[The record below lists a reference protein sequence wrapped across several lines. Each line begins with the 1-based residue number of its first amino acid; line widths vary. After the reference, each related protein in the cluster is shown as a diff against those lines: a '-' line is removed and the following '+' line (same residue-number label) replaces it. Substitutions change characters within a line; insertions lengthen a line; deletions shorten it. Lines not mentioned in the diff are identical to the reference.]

1 MEAYKKALTHG
12 KTSDR
17 RFPLMLIGQHRAGK
31 TSLMKSLKGICYDPQ
46 EDSTVGI
53 EVDPSYFK
61 LTTEPWVTGKSS
73 EDQTSETTANSY
85 GLLAAR
91 YIVDSVKPTEMVTK
105 SAEEF
110 HIAEDSFEPGGI
122 EISYESTPNEPAKN
136 ADIIQ
141 APNPTLRSH
150 EFGVLPSSTN
160 LNPEPVT
167 HESIK
172 IMPEFEEVAAVTESL
187 LRGDLEDNR
196 DDVCCNFW
204 DFAGQSVYY
213 DTHPLFLTSRAI
225 YCLVYDLSL
234 DPYGKA
240 EPLEKQGVYEAIPE
254 SANLKT
260 NIDYLNFWMT
270 SVASLTC
277 NHEECCSSDVLS
289 KKLPAV
295 FLVCTHA
302 DKPFGGRDP
311 RELSVEIFGYL
322 KDKPYGDHLC
332 DVFFVD
338 NTSLRVKTSDCPQ
351 VARLRQEV
359 LKKAKEL
366 PHIKEIIPIKWLKF
380 EMELQAVKKKGCNWI
395 FLEVAKDIASKD
407 CKVNEEN
414 EFMTLMNYLHDLKC
428 LIHFDHTDE
437 LKKIIILNPQWLID
451 VFKKVIT
458 VKPYDADEKKFLDS
472 WLKLEREGILD
483 EDLLAHVWG
492 PLFNE
497 KETCATLIEIMEKF
511 CLLCSW
517 PCDTTSNKS
526 YLVPSMLKSPPPKQF
541 TDLAA
546 SAKFPSLF
554 IKFESGLVPAGFFP
568 RLVLQLFQW
577 GKDKLWRDDKPHLFN
592 RFARFFT
599 TEDGYS
605 VILICNSS
613 TVEIV
618 MYKES
623 HNLELAEDASLMFSP
638 SLHCHQDTAGIN
650 CCSVVRKQLGLTL
663 ERMRNDFFWLKNMK
677 YEMSVLCP
685 VCCKRGSPVAYCRTH
700 GKEDCEEEQCLH
712 FLSLTELYRS
722 KQVVCTRSAFTKNSR
737 VPVTQFAPWLP
748 FKEQVVRCCKIL
760 FRLKC
765 QLVT

>member
-1 MEAYKKALTHG
+1 MDAYKKALTHG

-31 TSLMKSLKGICYDPQ
+31 TSLMKSLKGICYNPQ

-53 EVDPSYFK
+53 EMDPSYFK

-91 YIVDSVKPTEMVTK
+91 YIMDSVKPTEIVTE
-105 SAEEF
+105 SEEEV
-110 HIAEDSFEPGGI
+110 HVTEESFEPGGN
-122 EISYESTPNEPAKN
+122 EISHESTSNDPAKN

-150 EFGVLPSSTN
+150 EIGVLPSSRN
-160 LNPEPVT
+160 LNPGPVT

-172 IMPEFEEVAAVTESL
+172 DKPEFEEVAAVTESL

-277 NHEECCSSDVLS
+277 SEEECCSSDVLP

-302 DKPFGGRDP
+302 DKPFGGQDP
-311 RELSVEIFGYL
+311 RKLSRKLFGYL
-322 KDKPYGDHLC
+322 KKKPYGDHLC
-332 DVFFVD
+332 DSVFFVD
-338 NTSLRVKTSDCPQ
+338 NTSLRVKTSDCPE

-359 LKKAKEL
+359 LEKAKEL
-366 PHIKEIIPIKWLKF
+366 PHIKATIPLKWLRF
-380 EMELQAVKKKGCNWI
+380 EKALQAVKKKGYKCI
-395 FLEVAKDIASKD
+395 SLDAAKDIASKV
-407 CKVNEEN
+407 CKVNDEN
-414 EFMTLMNYLHDLKC
+414 EFTTLMNYLHDLRC
-428 LIHFDHTDE
+428 LIHFDHTVE

-472 WLKLEREGILD
+472 WLKLEREGVLD

-526 YLVPSMLKSPPPKQF
+526 YLVPSMLKSPPPKQI
-541 TDLAA
+541 TELAA

-554 IKFESGLVPAGFFP
+554 IKFESGLVPAGLFP

-577 GKDKLWRDDKPHLFN
+577 GKDKLWRDDNPHLFN
-592 RFARFFT
+592 NFARFFT

-618 MYKES
+618 MHRGS
-623 HNLELAEDASLMFSP
+623 HNLELTENASSKMSP
-638 SLHCHQDTAGIN
+638 SLHCHQDTTGIN
-650 CCSVVRKQLGLTL
+650 CCAVVRKELGLML
-663 ERMRNDFFWLKNMK
+663 ECMRNEFCWLKNMK
-677 YEMSVLCP
+677 YKMSVLCP
-685 VCCKRGSPVAYCRTH
+685 VCCKRGSVAYCRTH
-700 GKEDCEEEQCLH
+700 QREGCEEEQCLH
-712 FLSLTELYRS
+712 FLSLTELHRS
-722 KQVVCTRSAFTKNSR
+722 KQVFCTRSALTKNPT
-737 VPVTQFAPWLP
+737 VPVMPFAPWLP
-748 FKEQVVRCCKIL
+748 FKEQLVRCKIL
-760 FRLKC
+760 LW
-765 QLVT
+765 

>member
-1 MEAYKKALTHG
+1 MEAYKKALTDG

-31 TSLMKSLKGICYDPQ
+31 TSLMKSLKGIYYNPQ

-61 LTTEPWVTGKSS
+61 LTTDTWVTGKSS

-91 YIVDSVKPTEMVTK
+91 YIVDNVKPTEIVTK
-105 SAEEF
+105 SADVT
-110 HIAEDSFEPGGI
+110 HIAEESFEPGGN
-122 EISYESTPNEPAKN
+122 EISYESTPNDPAEN
-136 ADIIQ
+136 VDIIQ
-141 APNPTLRSH
+141 EPNPSIRSH

-160 LNPEPVT
+160 LNPRPVT

-172 IMPEFEEVAAVTESL
+172 ITHEFEEVATVTESL

-196 DDVCCNFW
+196 DDVCSNFW

-240 EPLEKQGVYEAIPE
+240 VPLEKQGVYKAIPE

-277 NHEECCSSDVLS
+277 SEEECCSSDVLP

-338 NTSLRVKTSDCPQ
+338 NTSLRVKSSDCLE

-359 LKKAKEL
+359 LEKAKEL
-366 PHIKEIIPIKWLKF
+366 PHIKATIPIKWLRF
-380 EMELQAVKKKGCNWI
+380 EKALQAVKKKGYKCI
-395 FLEVAKDIASKD
+395 SLEAAKDIASKV
-407 CKVNEEN
+407 CKVTEEN
-414 EFMTLMNYLHDLKC
+414 EFTTLMNYLHDLRC
-428 LIHFDHTDE
+428 LIHFDHTDG

-472 WLKLEREGILD
+472 WLKLEREGVLD
-483 EDLLAHVWG
+483 EELLAHVWG

-526 YLVPSMLKSPPPKQF
+526 YLVPSMLKSPPPTQI

-568 RLVLQLFQW
+568 RLVLQVFQW
-577 GKDKLWRDDKPHLFN
+577 GKDKLWRDDNPHLFN

-623 HNLELAEDASLMFSP
+623 HNLELAEDASLMLSP
-638 SLHCHQDTAGIN
+638 SLHCHQDTTP
-650 CCSVVRKQLGLTL
+650 LGLTV
-663 ERMRNDFFWLKNMK
+663 
-677 YEMSVLCP
+677 VL
-685 VCCKRGSPVAYCRTH
+685 
-700 GKEDCEEEQCLH
+700 L
-712 FLSLTELYRS
+712 
-722 KQVVCTRSAFTKNSR
+722 
-737 VPVTQFAPWLP
+737 
-748 FKEQVVRCCKIL
+748 
-760 FRLKC
+760 
-765 QLVT
+765 

>member
-1 MEAYKKALTHG
+1 
-12 KTSDR
+12 
-17 RFPLMLIGQHRAGK
+17 MLIGQHRAGK
-31 TSLMKSLKGICYDPQ
+31 TSLMKSLKGICYNPQ

-61 LTTEPWVTGKSS
+61 LTTETWVTGKSS
-73 EDQTSETTANSY
+73 EDQTSEITANSY

-91 YIVDSVKPTEMVTK
+91 YIVDNVKPTEIVTK
-105 SAEEF
+105 SADVFHVAEE
-110 HIAEDSFEPGGI
+110 SFEPDGN
-122 EISYESTPNEPAKN
+122 EISYESAPNDPAEN
-136 ADIIQ
+136 VDIIQ
-141 APNPTLRSH
+141 EPNPSIRSH

-160 LNPEPVT
+160 LNSRPVT
-167 HESIK
+167 QESIK
-172 IMPEFEEVAAVTESL
+172 IMPEFEEVATVTESL
-187 LRGDLEDNR
+187 LRGDLDDNR
-196 DDVCCNFW
+196 DDVCSNFW

-213 DTHPLFLTSRAI
+213 DTHSLFLTSRAI

-277 NHEECCSSDVLS
+277 SDEECCSSDVLP

-302 DKPFGGRDP
+302 DKPFGGQDP

-338 NTSLRVKTSDCPQ
+338 NTSLRVKSSDCPE
-351 VARLRQEV
+351 VARLRQKV
-359 LKKAKEL
+359 LEKAKEL
-366 PHIKEIIPIKWLKF
+366 PHIKATIPLKWLRF
-380 EMELQAVKKKGCNWI
+380 EKALQAVKKKGYKCI
-395 FLEVAKDIASKD
+395 SLEAAKDIASKV
-407 CKVNEEN
+407 CKVNEDN
-414 EFMTLMNYLHDLKC
+414 EFTTLMNYLHDLRC
-428 LIHFDHTDE
+428 LIHFDHTDG

-458 VKPYDADEKKFLDS
+458 VKPYDADEEKFLDS

-526 YLVPSMLKSPPPKQF
+526 YLVPSMLKSPPPKQI
-541 TDLAA
+541 TELAA

-554 IKFESGLVPAGFFP
+554 IKFESGLVPAGLFP

-577 GKDKLWRDDKPHLFN
+577 GKDKLWRDDNPHLFN

-623 HNLELAEDASLMFSP
+623 HNLELAEEASLILSP
-638 SLHCHQDTAGIN
+638 SLHCHQHTAGIN

-663 ERMRNDFFWLKNMK
+663 ECMRNEFFWLKNMK

-685 VCCKRGSPVAYCRTH
+685 VCCKRGSVAYCRTH
-700 GKEDCEEEQCLH
+700 QKEDCEEEQCLH
-712 FLSLTELYRS
+712 FLSLTELYCS
-722 KQVVCTRSAFTKNSR
+722 KQVLCTRSAFTKNPR
-737 VPVTQFAPWLP
+737 VPVEQFAPWFP
-748 FKEQVVRCCKIL
+748 FKEQLVRCCKIL
-760 FRLKC
+760 CRLKC